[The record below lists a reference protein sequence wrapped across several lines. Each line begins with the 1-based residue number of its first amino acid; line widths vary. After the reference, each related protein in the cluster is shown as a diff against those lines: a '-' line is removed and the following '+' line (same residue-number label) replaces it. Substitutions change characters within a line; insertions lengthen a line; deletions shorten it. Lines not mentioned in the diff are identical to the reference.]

1 MVDEIKLIKT
11 ADALRCCPKWTT
23 KALTSRTR
31 GPPMTLSNV
40 AQRGEGLGTTLPPEP
55 DSEVPRRALLF
66 EVNN

>member
-1 MVDEIKLIKT
+1 MDNKSVDIT
-11 ADALRCCPKWTT
+11 DP
-23 KALTSRTR
+23 

-55 DSEVPRRALLF
+55 DSEAPRRALLF